1 MNPMMNN
8 PLIILLN
15 NVKNGGNPAQLM
27 LQMAQTDPRMAQA
40 VNMMKGKSPV
50 DLRKMAENMCRERG
64 TTPQM
69 IMRSLGLK

>member
-40 VNMMKGKSPV
+40 VNMMKGKRPA